1 VVPAVFDALR
11 NGDVTKLAL
20 DDRLSKAIEA
30 HLEPY
35 RLLTT
40 TVRVREPRY
49 IGIKAY
55 AEIVVSE
62 YSDPE
67 VVRAAVADKLREFI
81 APLDITNPDE
91 PKEDLLGSRW
101 EGWPFG
107 RSLFIAEI
115 FSLVQRVQGVKHVL
129 DVRLSQRAV
138 VPRSEQLPRSD
149 ALALAAP
156 ETLAEPGTELERI
169 EAPLAAVDSRR
180 LDIPADTLLVSLEHE
195 IRLVEL

>member
-1 VVPAVFDALR
+1 
-11 NGDVTKLAL
+11 VTKLAL
-20 DDRLSKAIEA
+20 DDRLSKSIET

-49 IGIKAY
+49 MGIRVY

-67 VVRAAVADKLREFI
+67 VVRAAVANKLREFI
-81 APLDITNPDE
+81 APLDLTPPDQ
-91 PKEDLLGSRW
+91 PKDDLLGPHW

-107 RSLFIAEI
+107 RSLFISEI

-129 DVRLSQRAV
+129 DVRLSQRTV
-138 VPRSEQLPRSD
+138 QPRAERLPRGD
-149 ALALAAP
+149 ALALAIP
-156 ETLAEPGTELERI
+156 EATADAATEIERL
-169 EAPLAAVDSRR
+169 EAPLVTVDSRR

-195 IRLVEL
+195 VRLVEL